1 MNSPSLLQPIWDWM
15 LTHLGVNFF
24 EFPLYFLPVVV
35 AVVLLTGIGYSILD
49 VAVYQKISAK
59 EASTLGLRIMCTYVG
74 AAVVLFLL
82 HAKLR
87 PWVVEV
93 PSVAPTLAAF
103 LAQLVFFMALGEFLT
118 YWWHR
123 LEHGS
128 RLVFQ
133 KVHYM
138 HHSVESPLTIWSNF
152 VVHPVEGLMV
162 MLCLYVP
169 PLALGAHPM
178 IVMGY
183 AVANTTAMV
192 VTHSGY
198 DAKFYPRWL
207 LPAAS
212 GHELHHSERRPT
224 NLSVVM
230 TYGDKLFGTY
240 KKPLDSTRPRRG
252 IQPAPDGA
260 AGRTAVTT

>member
-1 MNSPSLLQPIWDWM
+1 V
-15 LTHLGVNFF
+15 GFF

-35 AVVLLTGIGYSILD
+35 AVVLVTGVVYSVFD
-49 VAVYQKISAK
+49 VAVYRRISAK
-59 EASTLGLRIMCTYVG
+59 AAARLGARIMSTYVG
-74 AAVVLFLL
+74 AAVALFVLHRIF
-82 HAKLR
+82 R
-87 PWVVEV
+87 PWVASWTAQV
-93 PSVAPTLAAF
+93 PTAAPTVGAF
-103 LAQLVFFMALGEFLT
+103 GTELWCFMLIGEFLT

-123 LEHGS
+123 LEHGN
-128 RLVFQ
+128 RFVFE

-138 HHSVESPLTIWSNF
+138 HHRVQSPLTIWTNF

-169 PLALGAHPM
+169 PLVFGAHPM
-178 IVMGY
+178 VLVAY

-192 VTHSGY
+192 ITHSGY
-198 DAKFYPRWL
+198 DMKRYPRWL

-212 GHELHHSERRPT
+212 AHELHHCERRPT

-240 KKPLDSTRPRRG
+240 KKPA
-252 IQPAPDGA
+252 PAP
-260 AGRTAVTT
+260 AG

>member
-1 MNSPSLLQPIWDWM
+1 MDKQSVLQPIWHWM
-15 LTHLGVNFF
+15 LSHLGVGFF

-35 AVVLLTGIGYSILD
+35 AVVFVTGVGFSILD
-49 VAVYQKISAK
+49 VAVHKKISAK
-59 EASTLGLRIMCTYVG
+59 AACLLGLRIMSTYIG
-74 AAVVLFLL
+74 AAVALYVL
-82 HAKLR
+82 HAKFS
-87 PWVVEV
+87 PWVADV
-93 PSVAPTLAAF
+93 PAAAPSLTAF
-103 LAQLVFFMALGEFLT
+103 VTQLVLFMVLGEFLT

-128 RLVFQ
+128 RFVFE
-133 KVHYM
+133 KVHYL
-138 HHSVESPLTIWSNF
+138 HHRVESPLTIWTNF

-169 PLALGAHPM
+169 PLILGAHPL
-178 IVMGY
+178 VVVAY

-192 VTHSGY
+192 ITHSGY
-198 DAKFYPRWL
+198 DARFYPRWL

-212 GHELHHSERRPT
+212 NHELHHIERKPT

-240 KKPLDSTRPRRG
+240 KKS
-252 IQPAPDGA
+252 AGA
-260 AGRTAVTT
+260 ALPDPVASSALSG

>member
-1 MNSPSLLQPIWDWM
+1 MDHSPLQPVWDT
-15 LTHLGVNFF
+15 LLRFPGVRFF

-35 AVVLLTGIGYSILD
+35 AVVLLTGVAFSIVD
-49 VAVYQKISAK
+49 VAVCKRISAK
-59 EASTLGLRIMCTYVG
+59 AAGKLGMRIMSNYAG
-74 AAVVLFLL
+74 AATLLFIL
-82 HAKLR
+82 HLTFR
-87 PWVVEV
+87 PWVVDV
-93 PSVAPTLAAF
+93 PSAAPSLAAF
-103 LAQLVFFMALGEFLT
+103 TIQLAVFMALGEFLT

-128 RLVFQ
+128 RLVFE
-133 KVHYM
+133 KVHYV
-138 HHSVESPLTIWSNF
+138 HHRVNSPLTIWTNF

-169 PLALGAHPM
+169 PLVFGAHPL
-178 IVMGY
+178 VVVAY

-192 VTHSGY
+192 ITHSGY
-198 DAKFYPRWL
+198 DIKLYPRWL

-240 KKPLDSTRPRRG
+240 KSPVKSDS
-252 IQPAPDGA
+252 ALVGA
-260 AGRTAVTT
+260 KVSP